1 MKIHEAEFLADGAR
15 FVVRF
20 VISWQHPET
29 STEWLQHFA
38 AAVQSATKIGEVARS
53 NVNVGGLGDD
63 SLERVQVAMN
73 IAKDKH
79 LHYFS
84 PTCAGRVIFF
94 MFRWKIPLD

>member
-1 MKIHEAEFLADGAR
+1 MKTTG
-15 FVVRF
+15 
-20 VISWQHPET
+20 
-29 STEWLQHFA
+29 
-38 AAVQSATKIGEVARS
+38 VQPYLKIGEVARS

-94 MFRWKIPLD
+94 MFRWKIPLDCQPSSITSPAESKTTR